1 MTEQEIDLSLDMADL
16 GLSVRASAQ
25 LKKVNEILSKIE
37 KQNALLK
44 EVGESQIDITENWGI
59 PYEKIGWSLTY
70 FGEHGREPFM
80 RACKFAEGFDAQKVS
95 EKFTEHLGKKRKP
108 DSPAGFY
115 KWCKEAGINTNTEK
129 KKKEGVKGGNER
141 TEMVDSLPYEADQED
156 FIKFGL
162 WEQDGHYWSLTE
174 KGYSREITN
183 FTMSILFHI
192 GHSISAAYKIIHIKN
207 DHGIERVIFMNTDD
221 FVTVGTFRKSLIRYG
236 RFLFKGN
243 DTDLLKLHDKLL
255 REEKHARQIRN
266 LGFDK
271 DSNMFFFS
279 NGLITTE
286 GEFVPTDSNG
296 IINYDGKYYFI
307 ECQNKTL
314 QDFQDDYENEK
325 RFVYQYSANSFSDWA
340 SQYCKVFGKQGWVAI
355 AFWYATINSD
365 FIFNHLKRF
374 PLLFLYG
381 QRGTGK
387 GALIESL
394 MKLFGKGQPQIMLG
408 GESSVKSFMRTLAQK
423 TNSFV
428 WLDEYKNN
436 INKNAIESLKNIYDR
451 IGYSRANKDMTNRT
465 TTMPI
470 NSVAIVSGQEM
481 PTIEPAF
488 YSRNIILTMIEKDLT
503 DEDRKTYDKLK
514 SMENDGISHLS
525 GIAFSYRKRFIEL
538 FEEYF
543 NEQRGWLV
551 KSIKGE
557 GEVIERLILNYSTII
572 TSAKIMCELFTL
584 PFNFKEFQEYSL
596 ELFRSQFQIM
606 STTTD
611 GNKFWEILE
620 QLFNQTLIV
629 EGKDFEI
636 YEGQLILR
644 LNSVYGFYVKELR
657 LRNDPNILQ
666 KSTLEN
672 YLMSDKKSF
681 IQKAKKQFEDGSY
694 THSLIFKYNT
704 LGINLIR
711 RAGKEDT
718 WEKMK
723 EMGVDVPD
731 NKQHQKAQAQQAALM
746 MDQAMDEA
754 DKLDY

>member
-1 MTEQEIDLSLDMADL
+1 MQEQEFDDLSVDIADL
-16 GLSVRASAQ
+16 GLTVKKAAE
-25 LKKVNEILSKIE
+25 LKKVNEIILNIE
-37 KQNALLK
+37 
-44 EVGESQIDITENWGI
+44 EEEIDITENLGI
-59 PYEKIGWSLTY
+59 PFEKIGWSLTY
-70 FGEHGREPFM
+70 FGEHGKEPFM
-80 RACKFAEGFDAQKVS
+80 RACKFAPDFKPDFVAQK
-95 EKFTEHLGKKRKP
+95 FDDLMGKKQKP
-108 DSPAGFY
+108 TSPGGFY
-115 KWCKEAGINTNTEK
+115 KWAKAAGVETRVSAQK
-129 KKKEGVKGGNER
+129 MEGVKGKKEGEL
-141 TEMVDSLPYEADQED
+141 VSQLPYGASEED
-156 FIKFGL
+156 WITYGF
-162 WEQDGHYWSLTE
+162 WEQDGRYYSLTE

-183 FTMSILFHI
+183 FVMSILFHI

-266 LGFDK
+266 LGYDK
-271 DSNMFFFS
+271 ESNMFFFS
-279 NGLITTE
+279 NGLVTLD
-286 GEFVPTDSNG
+286 GEFVPTDNNG
-296 IINYDGKYYFI
+296 IINHNGKYYFI

-325 RFVYQYSANSFSDWA
+325 RFVYQSSSIGFSDWA
-340 SQYCKVFGKQGWVAI
+340 SQYCKVFGKQGWVAM

-365 FIFNHLKRF
+365 LVFDRLKRF

-387 GALIESL
+387 GALIESIL
-394 MKLFGKGQPQIMLG
+394 KLFGKGQPQIMLG

-423 TNSFV
+423 TNAFV

-488 YSRNIILTMIEKDLT
+488 YSRNIILNMVERDLT
-503 DEDRKTYDKLK
+503 DADRETYDKLK
-514 SMENDGISHLS
+514 MMENDGISFFS
-525 GIAFSYRKRFIEL
+525 AIAFSHRKTFIEL
-538 FEEYF
+538 FDEYY
-543 NEQRGWLV
+543 NEQRAWVV
-551 KSIKGE
+551 KAVKGE
-557 GEVIERLILNYSTII
+557 GEVIERLIVNYSMMI
-572 TSAKIMCELFTL
+572 TCAKIMTEIFTL
-584 PFNFKEFQEYSL
+584 PFNFKEFQGYCL
-596 ELFRSQFQIM
+596 ELFKNQFQIM

-611 GNKFWEILE
+611 GSKFWEILE
-620 QLFNQTLIV
+620 QLFNQSLIV

-636 YEGQLILR
+636 YDGLLILR
-644 LNSVYGFYVKELR
+644 LNSVYGFYVRELR
-657 LRNDPNILQ
+657 QRNDPNILQ

-672 YLMSDKKSF
+672 YLMSDTKTFKE
-681 IQKAKKQFEDGSY
+681 KAKKQFEDGSY
-694 THSLIFKYNT
+694 THSLVFKYAP

-711 RAGKEDT
+711 RAGKEET
-718 WEKMK
+718 WKMMR
-723 EMGVDVPD
+723 EMGVDVPED
-731 NKQHQKAQAQQAALM
+731 DENQRRNDIKRQAS
-746 MDQAMDEA
+746 MDEA
-754 DKLDY
+754 FEEAQHLDF